1 MRYLLKHE
9 TRLIVQKLQSL
20 NSLIVS
26 QVKEWGEILSG
37 FETKNKY
44 VVSDEAGNRMYY
56 AAEEASSILLRLF
69 LKALRPFTLVVLTDS
84 NQVVLRV
91 IRPFRFYFH
100 QANIVDSQGNSLGV
114 LQKRF
119 SLLRRTYSVLDSS
132 GKELYQLFGPILKP
146 WTFIIKNNDV
156 EYGKITKTW
165 SGLLKEGFTDAD
177 NFGVTFPREWDIKLK
192 AIFLGAVFLID
203 FVHFENKGNN

>member
-1 MRYLLKHE
+1 ME
-9 TRLIVQKLQSL
+9 KLQSL

-26 QVKEWGEILSG
+26 QQKEWGEILSG

-44 VVSDEAGNRMYY
+44 VVLDEAGNRIYY
-56 AAEEASSILLRLF
+56 AAEEDGSVLLRMF
-69 LKALRPFTLVVLTDS
+69 LKALRPFTLVVLTES

-100 QANIVDSQGNSLGV
+100 QADIVDSQGKSLGV

-119 SLLRRTYSVLDSS
+119 SLLKRKYSVLDSS
-132 GKELYQLFGPILKP
+132 GREIFQLYGPILRP

-156 EYGKITKTW
+156 EYGKITKKW

-177 NFGVTFPREWDIKLK
+177 NFGVVFPKEWDIRLK
-192 AIFLGAVFLID
+192 SLFLGAVFLID

>member
-1 MRYLLKHE
+1 M
-9 TRLIVQKLQSL
+9 QKLQSL